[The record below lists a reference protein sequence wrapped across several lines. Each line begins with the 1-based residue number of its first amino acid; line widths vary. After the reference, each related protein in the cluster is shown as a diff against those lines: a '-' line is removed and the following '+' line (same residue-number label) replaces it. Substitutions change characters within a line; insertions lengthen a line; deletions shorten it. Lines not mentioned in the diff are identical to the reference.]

1 MKNKIT
7 LFWFII
13 IFNFATL
20 TVVAQNSNKIDPYL
34 VYLKN
39 TLIKN
44 EVIDGKVP
52 IAFSESLSNLFN
64 ISKGSTNQNIKVII
78 NLKDNDISQIKRS
91 EERRVG
97 KECRL
102 RWWVNN

>member
-52 IAFSESLSNLFN
+52 MHLAKVYQIYL
-64 ISKGSTNQNIKVII
+64 IS
-78 NLKDNDISQIKRS
+78 LKDQLIRI
-91 EERRVG
+91 
-97 KECRL
+97 
-102 RWWVNN
+102 